1 MTIAKRRVIGIF
13 NNFLDAET
21 ALQKMYG
28 ACAVERV
35 YVMVGDTD
43 RENRLIQTLVCE
55 SLRDRFNCRIST
67 AIRHSTD
74 AVEDDVVS
82 LTDALTHL
90 DVPQETARRYNYL
103 VAQNKYLIAIEGRAT
118 EIDKAIA
125 VLDSCDLQ
133 DRTVYEIDRNCPE
146 IVKLTF

>member
-1 MTIAKRRVIGIF
+1 MTIVKRRVIGIF

-28 ACAVERV
+28 TCVVERV

-43 RENRLIQTLVCE
+43 RENRLVQTLVCE
-55 SLRDRFNCRIST
+55 SLRDCFDCRIST
-67 AIRHSTD
+67 AIRHSSDT
-74 AVEDDVVS
+74 VENDVVS

-90 DVPQETARRYNYL
+90 KISHEIARRYNYL
-103 VAQNKYLIAIEGRAT
+103 VARNKYLIMIEGTAS

-125 VLDSCDLQ
+125 ILDSYDLQ

-146 IVKLTF
+146 IVNLSF